1 MRMKNVRSKI
11 LLIDDEREMEVFLR
25 EALEGED
32 YDLIQFMTGKE
43 TLEYLQKNKAH
54 LILLDVQLP
63 DMNGLEILEK
73 IRENDPVTKIVMIT
87 AFATVEMAVQA
98 MKMGADDF
106 LCKPVTLDTVR
117 DVVLKQLKEVVPESK
132 RGIGVPLEEVERKHI
147 HYVLRLNNNNRRK
160 TAEALGIS
168 LRTLYYKIKQY
179 DLD

>member
-1 MRMKNVRSKI
+1 MRMKNVKSRI
-11 LLIDDEREMEVFLR
+11 MLIDDEKEMEVFLR
-25 EALEGED
+25 DSLQGEEYELVQFTTGREAV
-32 YDLIQFMTGKE
+32 
-43 TLEYLQKNKAH
+43 EYLQKNKVH

-63 DMNGLEILEK
+63 DMNGIEILEK
-73 IRENDPVTKIVMIT
+73 IRANDPVTKIVVVT

-98 MKMGADDF
+98 MKVGADDF
-106 LCKPVTLDTVR
+106 LCKPITLENVR
-117 DVVLKQLKEVVPESK
+117 EVVLKQLKEVVPESK
-132 RGIGVPLEEVERKHI
+132 RGIGVPLEEIERKHI

>member
-1 MRMKNVRSKI
+1 MRMKNVKSRI
-11 LLIDDEREMEVFLR
+11 MLIDDEKEMEVFLR
-25 EALEGED
+25 DALQGEEYELVQFTTGREAV
-32 YDLIQFMTGKE
+32 
-43 TLEYLQKNKAH
+43 EYLQKNKVH

-63 DMNGLEILEK
+63 DMNGIEILEK
-73 IRENDPVTKIVMIT
+73 IRANDPVTKIVVVT

-106 LCKPVTLDTVR
+106 LCKPITLENVR
-117 DVVLKQLKEVVPESK
+117 EVVLKQLKEVVPESK
-132 RGIGVPLEEVERKHI
+132 RGIGVPLEEIERKHI

>member
-1 MRMKNVRSKI
+1 MKSKI
-11 LLIDDEREMEVFLR
+11 LLIDDEREMEVFLQEALQGEDYELVQFTTGK
-25 EALEGED
+25 EALE
-32 YDLIQFMTGKE
+32 
-43 TLEYLQKNKAH
+43 YLTKNKAH

-73 IRENDPVTKIVMIT
+73 IRTKDPVTRVVMIT

-98 MKMGADDF
+98 MKIGADDF
-106 LCKPVTLDTVR
+106 LCKPITLENVR
-117 DVVLKQLKEVVPESK
+117 EVVLNQLKEVVPETK

-147 HYVLRLNNNNRRK
+147 DYVLKLNNSNRRK